1 MEHANG
7 AKSVIAKA
15 VSGGSDTPSDYW
27 YGVAQEVLD
36 ALAEEGYV
44 IQSSE
49 QTEAAR
55 LAALEALAQ
64 GYTEVQVADTLG
76 VDRMTVRKWNGK
88 R

>member
-1 MEHANG
+1 MTDNLERAG
-7 AKSVIAKA
+7 RKLRSARKA
-15 VSGGSDTPSDYW
+15 
-27 YGVAQEVLD
+27 QKD
-36 ALAEEGYV
+36 AM
-44 IQSSE
+44 
-49 QTEAAR
+49 EAAR